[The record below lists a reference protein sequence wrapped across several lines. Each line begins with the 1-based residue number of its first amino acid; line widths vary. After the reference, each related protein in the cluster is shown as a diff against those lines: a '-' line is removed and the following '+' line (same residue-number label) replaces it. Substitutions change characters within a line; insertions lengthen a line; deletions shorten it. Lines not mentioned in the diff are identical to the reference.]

1 MNRMNYSEAP
11 ELYLGK
17 KCNKTVDVY
26 SFGCIILELLSN
38 QTITFPCK
46 QHEFIN
52 YMNKT
57 RKVYIPDFLPRS
69 RMNSLLF

>member
-1 MNRMNYSEAP
+1 MINSEAP
-11 ELYLGK
+11 ELFLHR

-46 QHEFIN
+46 QNEFIN
-52 YMNKT
+52 HMNET
-57 RKVYIPDFLPRS
+57 RRVYIPDFLPIS

>member
-1 MNRMNYSEAP
+1 MINSEAP
-11 ELYLGK
+11 ELFLHR

-38 QTITFPCK
+38 HTISFRCTFD
-46 QHEFIN
+46 EFID
-52 YMNKT
+52 YMN
-57 RKVYIPDFLPRS
+57 RKQGPYIPDYLPES